1 MNNTWNLNDKFKDVQ
16 KQLNNLAS
24 QNREVSWLNGIQY
37 MDYKPKARIDYTN
50 GVEDFSLQALG
61 EGKYYK
67 TFTQSKDRGNKLET
81 EKASARHIEWFA
93 TNLPSFKKYENDDS
107 CRWVVK
113 DNILL
118 LAEIL
123 EYRNNKN
130 QAVDTFSGDLKAIQR
145 VIKLLLGEDA
155 EMAKKISI
163 LQFDIK
169 QLTNLREGTNK
180 IVTENEIRGFV
191 PYENLLDV
199 VDELEK
205 KWVDMMDGLNQND
218 GKNHPVQVFDAHM
231 DLLTLALYVWD
242 FPSRKEK
249 FELQFENKVKNWKP
263 TVEGNFVNVSTDTD
277 RVIIHFNTEKKKHA
291 PIHFELQFG
300 SGKSVIDTY
309 NNRLSELL
317 RRSYKLYKRKY
328 LFIPKNTWGSNRNK
342 VGNEYKQVGSSTPS
356 SWLRKFVTGRV
367 ININSLR
374 SAFISY
380 WWNKLNSNEKEILV
394 VRMRTSKRE
403 AENNY
408 RKDYTDTDTLA
419 QIKLEPTDDIQ
430 ERAYTGTDD
439 RPIDVDNRVLPAV
452 NIENISLNPNVVIS
466 RAIPSNQARTLLSQ
480 RPKKVRKDARGQE
493 AHDRRYDNWIRWYNK
508 DGNKQKHNTAASKR
522 STTTLAY
529 AQRYAR
535 ELTTGLMD
543 ISKVKD
549 ATIIKYGLEYKPEE
563 NRWIT
568 TLTTNEMECIDV
580 CKKGTDKEVDCE
592 CELSDTESVASLTDA
607 EMDKLIRDASNK
619 VLKVADKPS
628 KSKRKVI
635 EKVIEKIVDTATN
648 KRVRK
653 PPQKFSANKKK

>member
-24 QNREVSWLNGIQY
+24 QNRDVSWLNGIQY
-37 MDYKPKARIDYTN
+37 MDYKPKTRIDYTK
-50 GVEDFSLQALG
+50 GVINFSLQVLS
-61 EGKYYK
+61 EGKYFK
-67 TFTQSKDRGNKLET
+67 TFTQSKDRGNKIET
-81 EKASARHIEWFA
+81 EKQSARHIEWFA

-113 DNILL
+113 ENVLL

-130 QAVDTFSGDLKAIQR
+130 QAVDTFSVDLKAIQR

-205 KWVDMMDGLNQND
+205 KWVVLLEGFNQND
-218 GKNHPVQVFDAHM
+218 GRNHPAHVFDAHM
-231 DLLTLALYVWD
+231 DLLTLDLFVWD

-249 FELQFENKVKNWKP
+249 FEMQFENKPKNWKP
-263 TVEGNFVNVSTDTD
+263 TDTGNFVNVSNDTD
-277 RVIIHFNTEKKKHA
+277 RVIIHFNTEKKKHV

-300 SGKSVIDTY
+300 SGKSVLDAY

-328 LFIPKNTWGSNRNK
+328 VFIPKNTGGSNRNK
-342 VGNEYKQVGSSTPS
+342 NGNEYKQVSSSTPS
-356 SWLRKFVTGRV
+356 MWLRKFVSGRY

-394 VRMRTSKRE
+394 MRIRTSKRE
-403 AENNY
+403 VENNY

-419 QIKLEPTDDIQ
+419 RVKLEPTDDLLEQ
-430 ERAYTGTDD
+430 AYTGTDD
-439 RPIDVDNRVLPAV
+439 R
-452 NIENISLNPNVVIS
+452 NITISTTQKGKE
-466 RAIPSNQARTLLSQ
+466 RCTRT
-480 RPKKVRKDARGQE
+480 
-493 AHDRRYDNWIRWYNK
+493 
-508 DGNKQKHNTAASKR
+508 R
-522 STTTLAY
+522 ST
-529 AQRYAR
+529 
-535 ELTTGLMD
+535 
-543 ISKVKD
+543 
-549 ATIIKYGLEYKPEE
+549 
-563 NRWIT
+563 
-568 TLTTNEMECIDV
+568 
-580 CKKGTDKEVDCE
+580 
-592 CELSDTESVASLTDA
+592 
-607 EMDKLIRDASNK
+607 
-619 VLKVADKPS
+619 
-628 KSKRKVI
+628 
-635 EKVIEKIVDTATN
+635 
-648 KRVRK
+648 
-653 PPQKFSANKKK
+653 

>member
-24 QNREVSWLNGIQY
+24 QNRDVSWLNGIQY
-37 MDYKPKARIDYTN
+37 MDYKPKARIDYSK

-93 TNLPSFKKYENDDS
+93 TNLPSFKKYEDDDS
-107 CRWVVK
+107 CQWVVK
-113 DNILL
+113 DNMLL

-145 VIKLLLGEDA
+145 VTKLLLGEDA

-205 KWVDMMDGLNQND
+205 KWLDMMDGFNQDD
-218 GKNHPVQVFDAHM
+218 GRNHPVNVFDAHM
-231 DLLTLALYVWD
+231 DLLTLALFVWD

-249 FELQFENKVKNWKP
+249 FELQFENKGKDWKP
-263 TVEGNFVNVSTDTD
+263 TEVRNFVNVSNDTD

-300 SGKSVIDTY
+300 SGKSVLDAY

-342 VGNEYKQVGSSTPS
+342 IGNEYKQVSSSTPS
-356 SWLRKFVTGRV
+356 MWLRKFVNGRV

-394 VRMRTSKRE
+394 MRMRTSKRE

-419 QIKLEPTDDIQ
+419 RVKLEPTDDIQ

-439 RPIDVDNRVLPAV
+439 RPIDVDNRALPA
-452 NIENISLNPNVVIS
+452 IDLDRPIP
-466 RAIPSNQARTLLSQ
+466 AIPINQARTLLSQ

-493 AHDRRYDNWIRWYNK
+493 AHDRRYENWIRWYEKGNNK
-508 DGNKQKHNTAASKR
+508 AKHNAAASKR
-522 STTTLAY
+522 STTTVAY
-529 AQRYAR
+529 AQRYVR
-535 ELTTGLMD
+535 ELNTGLMD
-543 ISKVKD
+543 IGKVKD
-549 ATIIKYGLEYKPEE
+549 ATIIKYGLEYKSEE

-568 TLTTNEMECIDV
+568 TLTTDEMKCIDV
-580 CKKGTDKEVDCE
+580 CKKGNDKED
-592 CELSDTESVASLTDA
+592 DTESVVSLTDA
-607 EMDKLIRDASNK
+607 EMDQLIRDASNK
-619 VLKVADKPS
+619 VLKVADKPT
-628 KSKRKVI
+628 KSKKKVI
-635 EKVIEKIVDTATN
+635 EKVIEKIVETASN

-653 PPQKFSANKKK
+653 PPQRFKAK